1 VKKFTSI
8 GQYRNVVKTVTG
20 YYNKINALHKL
31 PTLNFVGTV
40 KLHGTNA
47 GLRRVGGVYQAQSR
61 EQLISVGKDNAG
73 FAAFIHRIPTEKL
86 DAIFDKFSTDPDADI
101 TLYGEWVGKGIQS
114 TVAVTELDKHW
125 VLFKAAVNDQYV
137 DFIEYKDVMD
147 HAENIYNIYEIPVYK
162 VAVDFKKPEQ
172 TIPEIE
178 RITLAV
184 EEECPWGKKFGVVG
198 IGEGV
203 VWGCVE
209 RPSDTELFFKT
220 KGVKHSNSKVKKVAS
235 VDIERVNS
243 INALVDTILP
253 NGRLEQGIDVLVNQ
267 MHLDIDPANM
277 GSYMK
282 WIANDILKEES
293 DTITEN
299 GFVWAE
305 VVKIVNNRARTFFF
319 SKMSEF

>member
-61 EQLISVGKDNAG
+61 EHLISVDKDNAG

-86 DAIFDKFSTDPDADI
+86 DDIFDKISTDPDADI

-114 TVAVTELDKHW
+114 NVAVTELDKHW
-125 VLFKAAVNDQYV
+125 VLFAAVVNDQYV
-137 DFIEYKDVMD
+137 DFIYHKDVMD
-147 HAENIYNIYEIPVYK
+147 HAENIYNIYELPVYK
-162 VAVDFKKPEQ
+162 VTVDFKNPEQ
-172 TIPEIE
+172 AIPEIE
-178 RITLAV
+178 RVTLAV

-203 VWGCVE
+203 VWRCIE

-220 KGVKHSNSKVKKVAS
+220 KGTKHSNSKVKKVVS
-235 VDIERVNS
+235 VDIERVNN
-243 INALVDTILP
+243 INALVEAILP
-253 NGRLEQGIDVLVNQ
+253 NGRLEQGMDVLVNQ
-267 MHLDIDPANM
+267 MHLDIDPVNI
-277 GSYMK
+277 GSYLK
-282 WIANDILKEES
+282 WIANDILKEEV
-293 DTITEN
+293 DTITDN
-299 GFVWAE
+299 GFVWAD
-305 VVKIVNNRARTFFF
+305 VAKSVNNKAKAFFF